1 MQQKIQENHFEK
13 INTACRLWR
22 PKQLRKKRRLYD
34 SAEDIAERLPKDNP
48 ECQKFLATL
57 FTFSATS
64 AANRKNY
71 SIPMLSPNA
80 ITPL

>member
-13 INTACRLWR
+13 KNTACRLWR

-57 FTFSATS
+57 FTYLGNVRCKPQELFNPHAF
-64 AANRKNY
+64 A
-71 SIPMLSPNA
+71 
-80 ITPL
+80 